1 MKKSTGSWQRIN
13 RKQLTRRAL
22 LGAGAKAG
30 VGAVGLALVGCG
42 GDDEAPAVAE
52 APAPEPA
59 APAPEAAAPEPA
71 APEPAA
77 PEAPAAPPEPEPVEA
92 TPAVLSGEEEPE
104 AGAVGP
110 GLRMA
115 PEGLAKPVS
124 VEKYWELYGK
134 EPSGTWNPT
143 TVAQVD
149 AWAPV
154 ASQPYVIGAAV
165 PHIKDPY
172 WIGNAYGMA
181 LAASELGITVE
192 FHASSGYG
200 DLEDQTRVLDDL
212 LVKQVDAIVLGAVD
226 SAGMTPVVER
236 SWNEGVPLVYNTV
249 GTESP
254 LSPTAGFDFVAAAE
268 QQGEFYCQ
276 QYGEGKNVIVL
287 SGPAG
292 LEWARL
298 AGEGIVGELEKCN
311 TNVLDVKNHDM
322 DLPIIQNL
330 TEDLLTRF
338 SGTKIDAILSYT
350 DFGAKGIIASLRSRG
365 FEPGEVV
372 TSGNPLSFEALQL
385 MEEGWFTLGQ
395 IIAPALN
402 GKWSVYA
409 AVHILEG
416 NEVPAALNTPITMV
430 TKADLPEWKPIL
442 EGVEYAPP
450 GWLPPAFMT

>member
-59 APAPEAAAPEPA
+59 EPAPEVAAPEPA
-71 APEPAA
+71 A
-77 PEAPAAPPEPEPVEA
+77 APPEPETVEA
-92 TPAVLSGEEEPE
+92 TPEALAGEAEMTDEAV
-104 AGAVGP
+104 AAGP

-115 PEGLAKPVS
+115 PEGLSKPVS
-124 VEKYWELYGK
+124 VEQYWELYGR

-149 AWAPV
+149 AWAPQP
-154 ASQPYVIGAAV
+154 SQNYVIGASV

-172 WIGNAYGMA
+172 WIGNAYGMY
-181 LAASELGITVE
+181 LAAKELGITIE
-192 FHASSGYG
+192 FHASGGYG

-212 LVKQVDAIVLGAVD
+212 IVKQVDAIVMGAVD

-236 SWNEGVPLVYNTV
+236 AWNEGIPLVYNTV

-254 LSPTAGFDFVAAAE
+254 LSPTAGFDFIASAV

-287 SGPAG
+287 TGPSG

-298 AGEGIVGELEKCN
+298 AGEGIVQELEKCN
-311 TNVLDVKNHDM
+311 TNILDVKNHDM
-322 DLPIIQNL
+322 DLPFIQNL
-330 TEDLLTRF
+330 TDDLLTRF
-338 SGTKIDAILSYT
+338 AGTKIDAILSYT
-350 DFGAKGIIASLRSRG
+350 DFGAKGIIASLRARG

-372 TSGNPLSFEALQL
+372 TSGNPVSFEALQL

-416 NEVPAALNTPITMV
+416 NEVPAALNTPITMI

-450 GWLPPAFMT
+450 GWIPPAIMS